1 MYTGLLHTH
10 KLLVFLFLVHY
21 VIKLLLLQLGKSEP
35 LAKYTKVTR
44 VPEMII
50 SFGFLVT
57 GVWMMLQGALFNNL
71 IVIKLICVFSAIP
84 LAVIG
89 FKKSN
94 KALATLA
101 VILIIASYG
110 LAEMNRTK
118 KTGKKINTSAATSS
132 LEAGKMIYEN
142 SCINCHGPD
151 GKTGHSGAKNL
162 ANTTLTIEEQKER
175 IRKGKNSMPPYSSE
189 VLSENDLDAVIE
201 YIATFKQ

>member
-1 MYTGLLHTH
+1 M
-10 KLLVFLFLVHY
+10 
-21 VIKLLLLQLGKSEP
+21 GKSEQ
-35 LAKYTKVTR
+35 LAKYTKVTK

-50 SFGFLVT
+50 SFGFLAT

-71 IVIKLICVFSAIP
+71 IVIKLICIFTAIP

-110 LAEMNRTK
+110 LAEMNRSK
-118 KTGKKINTSAATSS
+118 KTGKKIDTSAAASP

-142 SCINCHGPD
+142 SCVNCHGSD
-151 GKTGHSGAKNL
+151 GKTGNSGAKNL
-162 ANTTLTIEEQKER
+162 AATTLTIEEQKER
-175 IRKGKNSMPPYSSE
+175 IRKGKNAMPAYSDEIISE
-189 VLSENDLDAVIE
+189 SDLDAVIE
-201 YIATFKQ
+201 YLGTFKQ